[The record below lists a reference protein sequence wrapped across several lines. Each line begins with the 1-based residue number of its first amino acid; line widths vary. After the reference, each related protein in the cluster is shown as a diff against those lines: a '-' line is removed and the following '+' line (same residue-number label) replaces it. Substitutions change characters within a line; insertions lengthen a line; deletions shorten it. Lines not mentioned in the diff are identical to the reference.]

1 MKGRL
6 AIKMVKIQQSEPE
19 TLREYMV
26 DFDYIAPKSSSNKVV
41 TEKYL
46 KDNYPFEKTKS
57 DNIVKSTSN
66 YLKKYYKPSRNCNS
80 LIENY

>member
-1 MKGRL
+1 
-6 AIKMVKIQQSEPE
+6 MVKIQQSEPE

-46 KDNYPFEKTKS
+46 FYLFILFDRKGQLLGHETGLAMPDPKF
-57 DNIVKSTSN
+57 ST
-66 YLKKYYKPSRNCNS
+66 Y
-80 LIENY
+80 